1 MQLNY
6 QWTRQDGMTKT
17 YRHLLVGIILL
28 AVGFALASVPNRY
41 EGPSL
46 LHLAE
51 GHGLSVSDVVALVPL
66 LGGVA
71 FVFQGLWPVRSQLW
85 SRARTWLQLGGVE
98 IFLAGMA
105 VGIIANRLAF
115 DLRWGR
121 MFIWLI
127 IAAALGLRLWLVQ
140 RQDS

>member
-6 QWTRQDGMTKT
+6 PWLREADMTKN
-17 YRHLLVGIILL
+17 YRHLLIGIIWL
-28 AVGFALASVPNRY
+28 ALGFALASVPNRY

-66 LGGVA
+66 LWGTVLVIQGVWPA
-71 FVFQGLWPVRSQLW
+71 RTELWGQV
-85 SRARTWLQLGGVE
+85 RTWLQVGGVE

-105 VGIIANRLAF
+105 VGVIVNRLVF
-115 DLRWGR
+115 DFRWGR
-121 MFIWLI
+121 MSIWLI
-127 IAAALGLRLWLVQ
+127 IAATLGWRLWSVQ
-140 RQDS
+140 RRG